1 MDFLKKNSRTKLT
14 SCLNLMYVMGGN
26 IPMTII
32 FMLILQDAVYIIFV
46 SHLKKL
52 SQKNISK
59 KYQKN
64 ININH

>member
-1 MDFLKKNSRTKLT
+1 LEFDVRN
-14 SCLNLMYVMGGN
+14 GGN

>member
-1 MDFLKKNSRTKLT
+1 LFEFDVRN
-14 SCLNLMYVMGGN
+14 GGN

-52 SQKNISK
+52 SQKIISK
-59 KYQKN
+59 KYLKKISKKHQYKSLKN
-64 ININH
+64 NALY